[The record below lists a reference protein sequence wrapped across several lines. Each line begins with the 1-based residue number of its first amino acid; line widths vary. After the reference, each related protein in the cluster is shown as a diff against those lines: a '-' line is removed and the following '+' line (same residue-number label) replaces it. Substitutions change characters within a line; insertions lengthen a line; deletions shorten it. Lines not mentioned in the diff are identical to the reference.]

1 MKWIDSNYN
10 SLTCACRM
18 ADVLL
23 CNLENVSLGQ
33 LDVGPSTQ
41 LKNTFSSEMELIRSI
56 VIGWQT

>member
-1 MKWIDSNYN
+1 
-10 SLTCACRM
+10 M

-23 CNLENVSLGQ
+23 RKLENVSLGQ